1 MKKITLFVLPL
12 VAFMLNSCLLTR
24 IVTEATEPVVATST
38 TVYVPQQKAP
48 VTTTTVKVTP
58 TTSDISLYLD
68 LRAVGAAFGQASTIQ
83 EFEMMLNS
91 SQYMLTNLDLNRD
104 GYVDYLRVMEAK
116 EGYNHVFV
124 IQAVLAANIYQD
136 VATIVVERGSTYS
149 TPYVQVIGHTY
160 IYGRNYIIEPVY
172 YREPPIF
179 AHLRRP
185 NYDPWHSPYVWGHFP
200 SHYCTSAPIY
210 LGHYQAYVTTY
221 INNHRYC
228 HDVHF
233 VNNPHYTDYVRVSHS
248 IVRQDY
254 AQSNPQG
261 AFVVRNAGK
270 TNTRDIS
277 MVATTETGASSRT
290 SSTGSSSRTAAPAA
304 TTAAPSRT
312 ATTTTT
318 SSRTATTSSAA
329 STRTA
334 VTTST
339 RTTATAP
346 STSARNTSATTVSAS
361 ATPSRTASTTT
372 SSRTAKSTTPA
383 STRTASTTVT
393 SRVSSNG
400 TTRTQTRTVSAT
412 GATTTTTRGATATST
427 RGAAATST
435 RSAATTST
443 RSAAATSTS
452 SSTRGTSTR
461 R

>member
-12 VAFMLNSCLLTR
+12 VASMLNSCLLTR

-304 TTAAPSRT
+304 TTTTTQTTTSTTRTTTSARNTNATTVSPVSTPSRT
-312 ATTTTT
+312 ASATAT
-318 SSRTATTSSAA
+318 SSRTATTAA
-329 STRTA
+329 P
-334 VTTST
+334 TST
-339 RTTATAP
+339 
-346 STSARNTSATTVSAS
+346 
-361 ATPSRTASTTT
+361 RTASTTT